1 MADFISQVGGANKP
15 ETSTSQRT
23 PKVTSPESDGVAAN
37 QQPARTTTVTDEVV
51 LSEISQKAISDP
63 GFDQGKVE
71 AIKLAIS
78 EGNYPLDARKI
89 AESYSSLERLIG
101 DTAN

>member
-1 MADFISQVGGANKP
+1 MADFISQVGSANKP
-15 ETSTSQRT
+15 ETTTSQRT
-23 PKVTSPESDGVAAN
+23 PKVTGREGEGVVAK
-37 QQPARTTTVTDEVV
+37 QQPARSASVTDEVV
-51 LSEISQKAISDP
+51 LTEISQKAISDP
-63 GFDQGKVE
+63 GFDQQKVE
-71 AIKLAIS
+71 AIKQAIS